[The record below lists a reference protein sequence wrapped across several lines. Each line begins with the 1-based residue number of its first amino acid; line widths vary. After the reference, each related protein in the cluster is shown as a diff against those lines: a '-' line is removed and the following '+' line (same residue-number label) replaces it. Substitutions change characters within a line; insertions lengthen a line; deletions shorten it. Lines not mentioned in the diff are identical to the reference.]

1 MEHNIGHLRKSYEQ
15 HQLRIEDIGDPLSFF
30 HQWMGDAQNHPG
42 IDEANAM
49 SLATVASGGVPH
61 TRIVL
66 LKAYS
71 SAGFVFYTNYN
82 SQKGK
87 AIAQNAQVCLSF
99 FWAPLERQIRI
110 NGTAIKLDEDTSTAY
125 FNSRP
130 KGSQLGA
137 HASPQSEQIDSPTVL
152 EGRLKTLQETYTNK
166 DIPKPTHWGG
176 YLVQPKE
183 IEFWQGRPNRL
194 HHRVVCRLTEHGWNM
209 GYLAP

>member
-1 MEHNIGHLRKSYEQ
+1 
-15 HQLRIEDIGDPLSFF
+15 
-30 HQWMGDAQNHPG
+30 
-42 IDEANAM
+42 
-49 SLATVASGGVPH
+49 GVPH

-71 SAGFVFYTNYN
+71 SAGFIFYTNYN

-110 NGTAIKLDEDTSTAY
+110 NGTAIKLDEATSTAY

-152 EGRLKTLQETYTNK
+152 EGRLKSLQETYANK